1 MTRISSNITHERCQ
15 RQVTSLTCFLLAS
28 VLASKELSLSL
39 LVLDELAY
47 GICQNGHKIG
57 THFSTEKVFK
67 MKGVFVWLI
76 LCLCFDPGNDVVD
89 VDDDDDDRDEVS
101 LMEGDSVTLHT
112 GVKTNQQERM
122 TWYFNDTR
130 IAKIT
135 GDQSKICTD
144 VQCKERFR
152 DRLKLDNQTG
162 DLIITNIRTTDS
174 GVFQLH
180 AVSKRIIQKIF
191 NVTVIDVSGT
201 ETDQTNTKSAME
213 GESVTLDPGLV
224 KNPNDS
230 MRWFFND
237 DFIAEITGEQSDICT
252 DEQCKERFRD
262 RLKLNNQTGSLTIT
276 NINSTDAG
284 LYKLQINIRIH
295 PHHSIISIRR
305 FSITVTGVSG
315 VETDGVSVSVMEGYS
330 VTLHTGVENNH
341 QDTMRWYLND
351 FRIAQITGDQSKIC
365 TDDECKERFRN
376 RLKLDHQ
383 TGSLT
388 IMNTRTTDSGYYKLL
403 ISSLKIIQ
411 KIFHVAVYD
420 LPADERDEM
429 KRKSVK
435 EGTSV
440 TLDTQVIT
448 NPKDLVRWY
457 FKDIHIAE
465 ITGDQSKIC
474 TDDECKERFRDRLK
488 MDHQTG
494 SLTIKNTRTT
504 DSGVYKLKI
513 VHSIRRRHSIS
524 IIRIKRFSITVID
537 SSLPSGVI
545 AGICVAVFLLVVLI
559 VICVKCCC
567 CGHKNNDT

>member
-1 MTRISSNITHERCQ
+1 
-15 RQVTSLTCFLLAS
+15 
-28 VLASKELSLSL
+28 
-39 LVLDELAY
+39 
-47 GICQNGHKIG
+47 
-57 THFSTEKVFK
+57 
-67 MKGVFVWLI
+67 MKAVFVWLI
-76 LCLCFDPGNDVVD
+76 LCLCFVPGNDVV
-89 VDDDDDDRDEVS
+89 DDDRDEVS
-101 LMEGDSVTLHT
+101 LMERDSVTLHT

-130 IAKIT
+130 IAQIR
-135 GDQSKICTD
+135 GDKSKICTD
-144 VQCKERFR
+144 DQCKERFR
-152 DRLKLDNQTG
+152 DRLKLDSQTG
-162 DLIITNIRTTDS
+162 DLIITNTRTTDA

-191 NVTVIDVSGT
+191 IVTVIDVSGT

-284 LYKLQINIRIH
+284 LYKLQINIHIH

-305 FSITVTGVSG
+305 FSITVT
-315 VETDGVSVSVMEGYS
+315 
-330 VTLHTGVENNH
+330 
-341 QDTMRWYLND
+341 
-351 FRIAQITGDQSKIC
+351 
-365 TDDECKERFRN
+365 
-376 RLKLDHQ
+376 
-383 TGSLT
+383 
-388 IMNTRTTDSGYYKLL
+388 
-403 ISSLKIIQ
+403 
-411 KIFHVAVYD
+411 D

-494 SLTIKNTRTT
+494 SLTNKNTRTT

-559 VICVKCCC
+559 VICVKCCR
-567 CGHKNNDT
+567 CGHKKNDT